1 MLKKAGITIT
11 IASLV
16 CVFLDCIVFTR
27 VNIMGVR
34 PDMIMVLCVTL
45 GILTGHLRSQ
55 LICGGIGL
63 LCDIFIAKL
72 FGLNCAVYL
81 LAGLISGMFFRKFY
95 TDNVVFPALL
105 TLALAFLRE
114 HIIAGAAAI
123 TGSSFNYGLLL
134 ITYILPCS
142 VFTAVMCIPMFAI
155 LKPLLSQYGK
165 FISEKHAGLL

>member
-1 MLKKAGITIT
+1 MTKKVVPSII
-11 IASLV
+11 IAALI
-16 CVFLDCIVFTR
+16 CMFLDNVVFTR
-27 VNIMGVR
+27 LNIAGIR
-34 PDMIMVLCVTL
+34 PDMLMTLTVTL
-45 GILTGHLRSQ
+45 GILIGSTRAQ

-63 LCDIFIAKL
+63 LCDIFITKL